1 MQISLQPLVQKVSP
15 FRDPLIKGFKLSY
28 NPILFE
34 KLQISVIQPRYGI
47 YRGIKEIA
55 CAVEFS
61 GVFDFGLGFSK
72 GSNTILWNIQ
82 ELRFVL
88 FEICRGKV
96 KKFKT
101 QVSFQK
107 SISSTPPPPLEIL
120 DQTKLKS

>member
-61 GVFDFGLGFSK
+61 GVFDFGLGISK

-82 ELRFVL
+82 ELSSVL
-88 FEICRGKV
+88 SKISSGKV
-96 KKFKT
+96 KT
-101 QVSFQK
+101 
-107 SISSTPPPPLEIL
+107 
-120 DQTKLKS
+120 